1 MKKIVI
7 LMCVMLSLFCIGC
20 GAKKDDSVSDEQLQA
35 VENTDTEEVSDTEAV
50 ADSEMAFATED
61 KSEPESTENQN
72 TEKSETESIQDEIAK
87 VESKSVEYEN
97 TDMSNM
103 GQQDI
108 NKLTSDWY
116 QLWDDELNSLWSRL
130 NKELDS
136 ETKEKAL
143 EEQRAWVTEKEA
155 SIEEAGESVQGGSL
169 QSQVENT
176 VAEQKTRA
184 RAYVL
189 AGYLAKVRNEAFT
202 TPTDVQ

>member
-35 VENTDTEEVSDTEAV
+35 VENRD
-50 ADSEMAFATED
+50 TED

-87 VESKSVEYEN
+87 VEVKSVEYEN

-130 NKELDS
+130 NNELDS
-136 ETKEKAL
+136 ETKAKVL
-143 EEQRAWVTEKEA
+143 DEQRAWVTEKEA